1 MILVCKADNLK
12 DELFGEKVFLVSI
25 LTLLEL
31 GSVLDFVKFFNEWLL
46 DRLDV
51 LLIFFVKLFSILTIS
66 SSSWLTLFT
75 ILSVLIIVTATQ
87 EHVET

>member
-1 MILVCKADNLK
+1 MILVCKADNLQH
-12 DELFGEKVFLVSI
+12 ELFGEKVFLVSI

-51 LLIFFVKLFSILTIS
+51 LLIFFIKLFSILTIS